1 MPVRSVLPEDI
12 NLDEIESC
20 RISGLSNT
28 RTAGKDNDEKAQQDV
43 VQPMGTPQQIEL
55 ELEPANAADRGVK
68 SPKSRLPP
76 RAPSQQAAAHGSVKS
91 ERNAGVPLPTI
102 TPKRDV
108 LMNSIISRPSEKYW
122 ANFSYVSDERRE
134 LEKLIGYNSRSS
146 NNSQIKQTTQDAP
159 SKDGKSPRRMNSN
172 ASRNGGLVLNRDD
185 SELLRDVKV
194 FLHHS

>member
-55 ELEPANAADRGVK
+55 ELELANPADRGVK

-76 RAPSQQAAAHGSVKS
+76 RAPSQQAAAQGSVKS

-146 NNSQIKQTTQDAP
+146 NNSQIKQMTQDAP

-172 ASRNGGLVLNRDD
+172 ASRGGGLVLNRDD